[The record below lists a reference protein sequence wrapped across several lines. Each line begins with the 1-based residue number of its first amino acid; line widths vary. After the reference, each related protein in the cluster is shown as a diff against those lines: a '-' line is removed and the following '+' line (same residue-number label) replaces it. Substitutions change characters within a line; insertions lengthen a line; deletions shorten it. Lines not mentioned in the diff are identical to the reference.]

1 MRAWMPTYIIQF
13 FKLDIYDLVVL
24 KDILKIVSANQNHE
38 IYIYE
43 FPSSFSLSYLKYI
56 SSVISLRNIG
66 SDLTTNFKAQIFN
79 VG

>member
-1 MRAWMPTYIIQF
+1 MRAWLPTYIIQF

-43 FPSSFSLSYLKYI
+43 FPSSLSYYI
-56 SSVISLRNIG
+56 NSVIS
-66 SDLTTNFKAQIFN
+66 
-79 VG
+79 

>member
-1 MRAWMPTYIIQF
+1 MRAWLPTYIIQF

-43 FPSSFSLSYLKYI
+43 FPSSLLSYLKYI
-56 SSVISLRNIG
+56 TSVNNGDLRG
-66 SDLTTNFKAQIFN
+66 
-79 VG
+79 VH